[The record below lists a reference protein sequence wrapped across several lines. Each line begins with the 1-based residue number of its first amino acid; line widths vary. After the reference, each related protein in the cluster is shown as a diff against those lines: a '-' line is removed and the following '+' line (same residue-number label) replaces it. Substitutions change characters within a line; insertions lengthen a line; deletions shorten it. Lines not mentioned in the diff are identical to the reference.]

1 MRKYFFLVNNQEKG
15 IKALVKSLNYPFALP
30 DCIVLED
37 EETALFIKNNVK
49 DMRYCKQLPD
59 LMEALISSKSVCTNN
74 RIFLE
79 AIEELRIFAHRKEL
93 FNHSLV
99 INDRFP
105 WLKTLPNGE
114 YEVNVDPVF
123 LEPFQYYA
131 SVITDEGNN
140 AELLKYCQLTGINGR
155 CSLSF

>member
-1 MRKYFFLVNNQEKG
+1 MRKYLFLVNNQEKG

-49 DMRYCKQLPD
+49 DMLYCKQLPD
-59 LMEALISSKSVCTNN
+59 LMEALISSKSVCTTN

-79 AIEELRIFAHRKEL
+79 AIEEFRPFAHRKEFL
-93 FNHSLV
+93 NHSLV

-131 SVITDEGNN
+131 SVMTDEDNN

>member
-1 MRKYFFLVNNQEKG
+1 MRKYLFLVNNQEKG

-49 DMRYCKQLPD
+49 DMLYCKQLPD
-59 LMEALISSKSVCTNN
+59 LMEALVSSKSVCTTN

-79 AIEELRIFAHRKEL
+79 AIEELRPFAHRKEFL
-93 FNHSLV
+93 NHSLV

-105 WLKTLPNGE
+105 WLKTLPNEE

-131 SVITDEGNN
+131 SVMTDEDSN